1 MMRATILSVLA
12 MSAFGSAIAEARI
25 SETRTSLGKYTLIEE
40 VSQEEVPIMHVNQNW
55 TKLNLS
61 FLTGDK
67 AAQISIVDNGAH
79 LDIGIHVAGCNGGSS
94 PYSYIE
100 ERSSRS
106 LYYNAEKDAKVLFKN
121 CPTLTAEQTNRYL
134 VELHQARSEWPAAFA
149 ALKTRAQKVFGGWHK
164 RCLKYA
170 PISPG
175 TFFPDPDCVR
185 YSATSN

>member
-1 MMRATILSVLA
+1 MKSAPLIAAFVIL
-12 MSAFGSAIAEARI
+12 AFGSANAEARI
-25 SETRTSLGKYTLIEE
+25 TETRTPLGKYTLIEE
-40 VSQEEVPIMHVNQNW
+40 VSQEEVPITHVNQNW
-55 TKLNLS
+55 TKLHLS

-67 AAQISIVDNGAH
+67 AAQINIVDNGAH

-134 VELHQARSEWPAAFA
+134 VELHQARSEWPVAFA

-164 RCLKYA
+164 RCVKYA
-170 PISPG
+170 PTVPG
-175 TFFPDPDCVR
+175 TLFPDPDCLR
-185 YSATSN
+185 YSARSN